1 MGMSLVITLRFL
13 GYRPMFHGRRD
24 GGEPEWPPSP
34 LRVFQALVAA
44 AASRWRKSQ
53 FTEYARP
60 TLIWF
65 ESLPD
70 PNIVSPKSHIGIP
83 TRLAVPNN
91 DLDVV
96 VAAWAKRCEPKKQ
109 SSELKT
115 LKTVLPTHLTGDAV
129 HYLYPLADPAEFA
142 RHKQTLIATA
152 RSITHLGWGVDM
164 VAGNAAEMTQT
175 EVDQLTGERW
185 RPTADGSGT
194 RLRVPRSG
202 TLAALM
208 AKHEAFLNRLG
219 NDGFRPVPPLTAF
232 DTVGYRRDTE
242 PAQRPWVAFS
252 ILKPDASGNRAF
264 DTPRRCRDV
273 AAWVRHATAT
283 VCEGWPFG
291 DTARF
296 VHGHDETGNQLRGD
310 QADERF
316 MYLPLPSIERRGDR
330 GEHVGSIRRVLI
342 AAPPGFR
349 EQVHWIRRRLP
360 GQELVGDG
368 KPVGLLNLLPTSD
381 WVLCQY
387 TRTAQVWSTVTP
399 VLLPGHDEATPAI
412 VTRRMQAAPDE
423 VSRLRVRERAEERT
437 LNLLR
442 RALLQAGLPAG
453 LVEAAQ
459 LEWRSVGFRPGVQL
473 TSRFAP
479 LPPIRMPSYHVRV
492 RWPVPVAG
500 PLAVGCGRYR
510 GYGLFAAESW
520 DRG

>member
-1 MGMSLVITLRFL
+1 MPTSFCITVRFL
-13 GYRPMFHGRRD
+13 QPYSHGRND
-24 GGEPEWPPSP
+24 SGEPEWPPSP
-34 LRVFQALVAA
+34 LRLFQALVNAA
-44 AASRWRKSQ
+44 AARWNQRMRL
-53 FTEYARP
+53 EYAVPALEWLEQQPTPTVVTPLGEPNTGNYFLYVHDNTADLLVPAWKRGEMTKVVKRTDKVVRP
-60 TLIWF
+60 LY
-65 ESLPD
+65 
-70 PNIVSPKSHIGIP
+70 
-83 TRLAVPNN
+83 
-91 DLDVV
+91 
-96 VAAWAKRCEPKKQ
+96 
-109 SSELKT
+109 
-115 LKTVLPTHLTGDAV
+115 LTGDAV
-129 HYLYPLADPAEFA
+129 HYLYPLADPAGFA
-142 RHKQTLIATA
+142 RHKETLIAAA

-164 VAGNAAEMTQT
+164 VAGNAADMTEA
-175 EVDQLTGERW
+175 EVDELPGERW
-185 RPTADGSGT
+185 RPTPDGSGT
-194 RLRVPRSG
+194 QLRVPRSG

-232 DTVGYRRDTE
+232 DAVGYRRDTE

-252 ILKPDASGNRAF
+252 ILKPDASGFRSF
-264 DTPRRCRDV
+264 DTARRCRDV

-349 EQVHWIRRRLP
+349 EQVNWIRRRLP
-360 GQELVGDG
+360 GQELVWDG
-368 KPVGLLNLLPTSD
+368 NPVGLLNLLPTSD
-381 WVLCQY
+381 WVLRQY
-387 TRTAQVWSTVTP
+387 TQEGRVWSTVTP

-412 VTRRMQAAPDE
+412 VARRMQAAPDE
-423 VSRLRVRERAEERT
+423 VSRRRVRERAEERT

-442 RALLQAGLPAG
+442 RALLQAGLPSG

-459 LEWRSVGFRPGVQL
+459 LEWRSVGYRPGVEQ